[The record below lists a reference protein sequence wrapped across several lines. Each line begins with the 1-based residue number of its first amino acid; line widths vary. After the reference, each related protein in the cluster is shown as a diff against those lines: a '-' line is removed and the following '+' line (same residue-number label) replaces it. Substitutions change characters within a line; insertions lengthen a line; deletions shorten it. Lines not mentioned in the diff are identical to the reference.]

1 METSLPPRKAS
12 QAVKTGPRDLG
23 ARLVEGAR
31 LHRGTSI
38 GVVDGVAI
46 KAVRVNGI
54 DRTEQLKPNS
64 VDDFQVRLED
74 LEPNT
79 DDESVDLVVEFA
91 VH

>member
-1 METSLPPRKAS
+1 METSPPCHKAS
-12 QAVKTGPRDLG
+12 QAVKTGARDLG
-23 ARLVEGAR
+23 VRLVEGAR
-31 LHRGTSI
+31 PHRGTSI
-38 GVVDGVAI
+38 GVLDGVAI

-64 VDDFQVRLED
+64 INDFQVRLEG

-79 DDESVDLVVEFA
+79 DDGSVDPVVEFA

>member
-1 METSLPPRKAS
+1 METSLPPHKAS
-12 QAVKTGPRDLG
+12 QAVKTGARDLG

-38 GVVDGVAI
+38 GVLDGVAI
-46 KAVRVNGI
+46 KAVRVSGI

-64 VDDFQVRLED
+64 VDDFQVRLEGI
-74 LEPNT
+74 EPNT
-79 DDESVDLVVEFA
+79 DDGSVDPVVEFA

>member
-12 QAVKTGPRDLG
+12 QAVKTGARDLG

>member
-1 METSLPPRKAS
+1 METSFPHHKAS

-38 GVVDGVAI
+38 GVLDRVAI

-54 DRTEQLKPNS
+54 DRTEQLEPS
-64 VDDFQVRLED
+64 SIDDFEVRLEG

-79 DDESVDLVVEFA
+79 DDGSIDLVVEFA